1 MNIIQTALKMSVIG
15 VDVSRDHMDI
25 CCRPSG
31 TSIRLSNDKE
41 GHDRLVALAREK
53 NALVGFEATGG
64 CEWPVWE
71 RLVKEGVRVRQ
82 YPPGRIRHYCIACG
96 HMAKSDKND
105 AKGIA
110 LFMQHFPDAGRELPS
125 DVLRELR
132 DHVTFRAQ
140 IVETRKRWKN
150 EIEARNRQGREA
162 MFNDMAGEQVKLCDR
177 QIAEIEERIQR
188 IIVSDA
194 MLHKMAIDLTTIRGV
209 GFVTA
214 STLIA
219 EMPELGLISGRK
231 VAALIGVAPYA
242 RDSGK
247 KKGKRS
253 ISGGRANVRTV
264 LYQAGMSAMRCNPA
278 LAAFAQRLKDAGK
291 PHKVVVIAVAR
302 KLAVIANAM
311 IRDGTQ
317 WDPEANGKAS
327 AESKPVAT
335 SGEKPVGEARPD
347 EACNSRRESSGGQ
360 AIEPEV
366 SARGGSS
373 RGLGR
378 KPADRSGK
386 TLV

>member
-1 MNIIQTALKMSVIG
+1 MSFYSPRAGGTVRPP
-15 VDVSRDHMDI
+15 DRRDRAGIAAD
-25 CCRPSG
+25 C
-31 TSIRLSNDKE
+31 
-41 GHDRLVALAREK
+41 
-53 NALVGFEATGG
+53 
-64 CEWPVWE
+64 
-71 RLVKEGVRVRQ
+71 
-82 YPPGRIRHYCIACG
+82 RIR
-96 HMAKSDKND
+96 
-105 AKGIA
+105 
-110 LFMQHFPDAGRELPS
+110 
-125 DVLRELR
+125 R
-132 DHVTFRAQ
+132 DPAQ
-140 IVETRKRWKN
+140 D
-150 EIEARNRQGREA
+150 G
-162 MFNDMAGEQVKLCDR
+162 DR
-177 QIAEIEERIQR
+177 PA
-188 IIVSDA
+188 
-194 MLHKMAIDLTTIRGV
+194 TIRGV

-264 LYQAGMSAMRCNPA
+264 LYQAAMSAKRCNPP
-278 LAAFAQRLKDAGK
+278 LAAFAKRLKDAGK

-335 SGEKPVGEARPD
+335 AGEKPVGEAKPD
-347 EACNSRRESSGGQ
+347 EACNRRRASSGGR
-360 AIEPEV
+360 AIELEV

-373 RGLGR
+373 RCLGR

-386 TLV
+386 TLE